1 MLKKLGFGLLLYVYL
16 FFFVGDKF
24 FVIVAENNFGRGDE
38 MEVLFFMEE
47 DLGRLFFIKSKFVFI
62 CMYIE
67 GFCELCMVF

>member
-1 MLKKLGFGLLLYVYL
+1 MLKKLGFGLLLYVYM
-16 FFFVGDKF
+16 FFFVGDRF

>member
-1 MLKKLGFGLLLYVYL
+1 MLKKLGFGLLLYVYM
-16 FFFVGDKF
+16 FFFVGDRF
-24 FVIVAENNFGRGDE
+24 FVIVVENNFGRGDE

>member
-1 MLKKLGFGLLLYVYL
+1 M
-16 FFFVGDKF
+16 FFFVGDRF

>member
-1 MLKKLGFGLLLYVYL
+1 M

-62 CMYIE
+62 YMYIE
-67 GFCELCMVF
+67 VFCELCMVF

>member
-1 MLKKLGFGLLLYVYL
+1 MLKKLGFGLLLYVYM
-16 FFFVGDKF
+16 FFFVGDRF

-62 CMYIE
+62 YMYIE
-67 GFCELCMVF
+67 VFCELCMVF

>member
-1 MLKKLGFGLLLYVYL
+1 MLKKLGFGLLLYVYM

-62 CMYIE
+62 YMYIE
-67 GFCELCMVF
+67 VFCELCMVF